1 MKSFQV
7 FKEDSQEAKE
17 RQLQSL
23 KDLEAR
29 REKAQKKSREISG
42 SFKDRTR
49 KNVKKIKRKHLDI
62 MQKYHEKQA
71 EMKDKG
77 LR

>member
-1 MKSFQV
+1 MKSFQL

-29 REKAQKKSREISG
+29 REKARTKSREIAG
-42 SFKDRTR
+42 TFKQRS
-49 KNVKKIKRKHLDI
+49 KKRMKSIRAKH
-62 MQKYHEKQA
+62 QKIHQEYQQRIEN
-71 EMKDKG
+71 
-77 LR
+77 RR

>member
-1 MKSFQV
+1 MKSFQF

-29 REKAQKKSREISG
+29 RERAQEKSKELTGSYKERTKKYAS
-42 SFKDRTR
+42 KVR
-49 KNVKKIKRKHLDI
+49 KKHHA
-62 MQKYHEKQA
+62 MTQKYHEKEAQ
-71 EMKDKG
+71 MKDKG

>member
-1 MKSFQV
+1 MKSFQL

-29 REKAQKKSREISG
+29 REKAQTKSREIAG
-42 SFKDRTR
+42 TFKQRSKKR
-49 KNVKKIKRKHLDI
+49 MKKIIAKHQQMDQEYQ
-62 MQKYHEKQA
+62 QKKELTSTK
-71 EMKDKG
+71 K
-77 LR
+77 

>member
-1 MKSFQV
+1 MKSFQF

-29 REKAQKKSREISG
+29 RERAQTKSREIAG
-42 SFKDRTR
+42 TFKQRS
-49 KNVKKIKRKHLDI
+49 KKTMKRIITKHKQMNLDYQ
-62 MQKYHEKQA
+62 QKRESESEK
-71 EMKDKG
+71 K
-77 LR
+77 